1 MSNALA
7 SRATL
12 PTLGRCAVVVLAVTM
27 ATPQV
32 AAARVQAPTWS
43 EDGSAEAA
51 ALRARASA
59 RGRDEL
65 AATVGTRGVTYE
77 KNVFAA
83 TEPVGPEPAGLGG
96 GHTGGP
102 DRPPDDG
109 PSIDV
114 DDIRRTAELE
124 RIAKR
129 GRSFFIPG
137 VVLSTLGTI
146 FFIGGIAGMAK
157 DANGVTVGLTLG
169 SATLA
174 AIGYPLMFVGVKMRR
189 HPEKYLGRRAQA
201 RIAPTGFSL
210 RF

>member
-1 MSNALA
+1 MSNSLA
-7 SRATL
+7 SRTCLSTA
-12 PTLGRCAVVVLAVTM
+12 GCCVIVVFAVTSS
-27 ATPQV
+27 PQV
-32 AAARVQAPTWS
+32 AAARVQPPTWS
-43 EDGSAEAA
+43 EDGSAEAS
-51 ALRARASA
+51 ALRARARA

-77 KNVFAA
+77 KNVFAG
-83 TEPVGPEPAGLGG
+83 TESVGPGFGVAPGGL
-96 GHTGGP
+96 TAGP

-129 GRSFFIPG
+129 GRSYFIPG
-137 VVLSTLGTI
+137 IVLSTLGTI
-146 FFIGGIAGMAK
+146 FVIGGIAGMAK
-157 DANGVTVGLTLG
+157 EANGATVGLTLG

-201 RIAPTGFSL
+201 RIAPTGLSL

>member
-7 SRATL
+7 SRGTP
-12 PTLGRCAVVVLAVTM
+12 PTFGRCAIVVLAVAT
-27 ATPQV
+27 ATPQI
-32 AAARVQAPTWS
+32 AAARGQAPTWS
-43 EDGSAEAA
+43 DDGSAEAS
-51 ALRARASA
+51 ALRTRARA

-65 AATVGTRGVTYE
+65 AATVGTRGVSYE

-83 TEPVGPEPAGLGG
+83 TEPVGPEPAVLPA

-102 DRPPDDG
+102 DRLPDDG

-137 VVLSTLGTI
+137 IVLSTLGTI
-146 FFIGGIAGMAK
+146 IVIGGIAGMAK
-157 DANGVTVGLTLG
+157 DANGATVGLTLG

-201 RIAPTGFSL
+201 RIGPTGLSL

>member
-1 MSNALA
+1 M
-7 SRATL
+7 
-12 PTLGRCAVVVLAVTM
+12 PTLLQPCGAVPSATRRVGRGLVVMIAVAVV
-27 ATPQV
+27 PQV
-32 AAARVQAPTWS
+32 VAAGVRAPTWS
-43 EDGSAEAA
+43 DDGTAEAA

-59 RGRDEL
+59 RGHDEL

-77 KNVFAA
+77 KNVFADTPPPGPA
-83 TEPVGPEPAGLGG
+83 TRTVGPGL
-96 GHTGGP
+96 
-102 DRPPDDG
+102 PPDDG

-137 VVLSTLGTI
+137 IVLSTLGTI
-146 FFIGGIAGMAK
+146 FVIGGIAGMAK

-189 HPEKYLGRRAQA
+189 HPEKYLGRRVQA
-201 RIAPTGFSL
+201 RIAPTGLSL

>member
-1 MSNALA
+1 M
-7 SRATL
+7 
-12 PTLGRCAVVVLAVTM
+12 PTLLPPCGPIPRVTCPVSRGLVVAIAAALV
-27 ATPQV
+27 PQV
-32 AAARVQAPTWS
+32 AAAGARAPTWS
-43 EDGSAEAA
+43 DDGTAEAA
-51 ALRARASA
+51 ALRARAAA

-77 KNVFAA
+77 KNVFADTPA
-83 TEPVGPEPAGLGG
+83 PGPASGTVGPDL
-96 GHTGGP
+96 
-102 DRPPDDG
+102 PPDDG

-137 VVLSTLGTI
+137 IVLSTLGTI
-146 FFIGGIAGMAK
+146 FVIGGIAGMAK
-157 DANGVTVGLTLG
+157 EANGATIGLTLG

-174 AIGYPLMFVGVKMRR
+174 AIGYPLMFVGVKMRK

-201 RIAPTGFSL
+201 RIAPTGLSL